1 MLIHYKAFKKFILI
15 IVSLSLIVGL
25 THFAGFI
32 ARAENDNNET
42 LEEIVETVEENTQE
56 PKDYSYL
63 YENECIK
70 IYNLKQLQAI
80 GSHEPVKLT
89 DNYIDTFSQGDIL
102 SVNDQVITYSLD
114 AHYILMNNIDLDN
127 ENIWSIPDNFTGSFS
142 SIETQNNQEL
152 YNQETDTIYI
162 YNNYQLKILLSDN
175 ASKEPIM
182 TQDYH
187 ASEFGMGQ
195 MIYPQ
200 DSQDYLTY
208 NHSHHY
214 VLSQFFTSDM
224 PELISN
230 QIKETQSETK
240 AATDGR
246 NFAGQVIWT
255 DDNGKEFILIGN
267 KEQLAVIGSDKIVKT
282 AIYNGTGN
290 MLYGGDADLLK
301 SQNETKDYTFQKD
314 DFSLVKKGVNQKT
327 GNIDATVIDGNSG
340 HKYSRSENY
349 IIFRDIDLSSVDW
362 KPLMF
367 TGTMEGRL
375 NMDAS
380 QKVTISNIKVEQTGK
395 LDLKNNIGIGFF
407 GTIASER
414 NDYVSSKGKV
424 TVSNLTLQNVNI
436 NNESIEVNT
445 DVTLVGNLLSILN
458 LSEED
463 ITNLATGG
471 FAGRIYGE
479 VVVSNCD
486 VNGLNIANSAD
497 ITGGFVG
504 SIEGMTRYDAISGIT
519 GLITNLLE
527 SLLNLVPFLGL
538 GDLIKVL
545 VGGGLLDISKLI
557 PIGYYNPTIDNCS
570 VLLNQGINSNKDYI
584 GGFVGRQVGSFIK
597 NSKVEGRETINGQK
611 YVGGFSGLTANA
623 ELEGTLSSLGVE
635 LVDAITNQ
643 SIIAGC
649 SVNGITSV
657 TSSMTYA
664 GGFVGALADSY
675 AIDCTV
681 NNMNTVKATENY
693 AGGFTG
699 KATLGWAASL
709 LTDDKE
715 NKNILLVT
723 IKKLLGSLLTSD
735 FDNNSPLLSLVGIS
749 PSVIAGCSVY
759 GNALEISAKNY
770 AGGFIGQG
778 DGVQIYDSTIE
789 NVKKLRPIDKN
800 KFQYSPI
807 EKTTNVQNLKTVQV
821 LENYAGG
828 LAGNIVTASI
838 GGILDTTL
846 SMGKYL
852 PFKIENAKVQGIS
865 QGYMVKANGN
875 CAGGIVG
882 QATGGD
888 ISSVQIAGLSEV
900 SANNYAGGFIGNG
913 GTGSLAEVSGLNIL
927 GLVNVSNLLSVA
939 DGLILNIKDCTVKG
953 IDNGFTVQATGSR
966 TSDSDITEYFA
977 GGFIG
982 QSKSAHIVNS
992 TVDYLKEVKADNQ
1005 NGFAGGFVGAART
1018 GGLAEAV
1025 GNDTD
1030 AIKIIG
1036 INGLLNGVPYLIP
1049 KFKNTT
1055 VQFVTNGGVQVS
1067 GNYAGGFIG
1076 ELQSGDIDNTDIN
1089 TNTPAIT
1096 GIENVQGRLYAGG
1109 FVGKAYAGGLVE
1121 SNGLSILN
1129 GILNINIGNLL
1140 SVLNVYIPVIK
1151 FADVSSNGLKVEA
1164 TSIEST
1170 DINSS
1175 SAGGYIGYGSGVKIS
1190 DSDVSQLAYTKVI
1203 PPTNL
1208 NSVEANTYFNN
1219 QSDYAVKSQ
1228 RYAGGYAGKIDI
1240 GNTASLGGGL
1250 SLLSGLELANVLE
1263 ALAVVNSTIEDSNVT
1278 GGAGGY
1284 SVLANGNLSSDII
1297 GHAGGFV
1304 GAISGSQIK
1313 NSNAYNFAY
1322 IIAQESAGGYVGTMQ
1337 PGNVASVLGKTDILS
1352 GLLTSDN
1359 LASLLQTFIPM
1370 IYNSETTCIPCGGA
1384 VRAQS
1389 VSDNVR
1395 ARGLAGGYVGYNLGG
1410 RIEGKKSDI
1419 SGSKDCSVY
1428 RLRSVY
1434 GYEYAGGFSGRMECA
1449 NVADTGSLNVLY
1461 DLIKLSNPLK
1471 ALSAVYPTQDNTAIY
1486 GPLRGLTTT
1495 QWNTWVEHVGVNNS
1509 YGEQLK
1515 ELGEIND
1522 ENQLK
1527 DIIEKYA
1534 YGYDISTGRSEVGS
1548 LSTQGGSAGGYT
1560 GRMDGGVITTAHAI
1574 DLKSVEALRSSG
1586 GFVGEMMSASVAN
1599 AGGIQLADIDIVGEL
1614 PVLETFVPVIKTS
1627 SIAGYQSGAIVKST
1641 GDDLKNRQGNAGGF
1655 AGIIVGG
1662 QIEGTNDNYCSINKL
1677 RSVIGK
1683 NNIGGF
1689 AGIIMPGSALNL
1701 DTQSQSG
1708 LLSELLNYLIQTPT
1722 SLAKVL
1728 NSTISKIN
1736 YAQVNAWNHWGISL
1750 NGAYTKEGSDNTQYA
1765 YTAGGFVG
1773 NVSGAIIGDNGKDV
1787 TEDTI
1792 KAINIRSV
1800 IGGEHVGGFFG
1811 LADVSSVAQVGNDST
1826 SILEIIKLGQ
1836 VDVLDTFRTY
1846 IYHSQVTGSV
1856 DNGLVVSAHQ
1866 QKSTGTLNSTVWSG
1880 NAGGFGGSLLD
1891 GSVKNSSVTQLNK
1904 VSALNYSGGFIGH
1917 MGKSGVVDLDK
1928 VDAIAKL
1935 LNATAGVLDVFGS
1948 NSDECSVTG
1957 MDIGYIVESQGGNEP
1972 ISGGFV
1978 GYGDLARID
1987 QGHVLNIK
1995 KVYSDEIAGGFMGK
2009 TSFAYLADINAG
2021 SDALLD
2027 PVLSIVNALLDYL
2040 YIDNLQNLN
2049 PIDIN
2054 LGSLLQLSVLNEG
2067 NVLSVTLLGLKIS
2080 VGLVKNNGDGTSD
2093 LAQIHIGD
2101 SYIEVPC
2108 TDIKGNHISEKDKE
2122 NIKIGLIKANRTKIA
2137 NSTIQGIQNGYDV
2150 FAGGANDQEDG
2161 NTNKGIAG
2169 GFIGLN
2175 NEGLLENNEMSYAD
2189 VIRGTTN
2196 LVGPF
2201 VGKSSLDSQY
2211 NFNTTDNIE
2220 GQNNIYHIYRTLSAF
2235 VEIITKDN
2243 KSIKAVKQDKWN
2255 DFSISHIK
2263 DINNFKDLEDVK
2275 LATEDK
2281 TDEADLQAYVSP
2293 TKAVLMNDVKTS
2305 DNTSDLTPPPSD
2317 IQDPCREFVFITIN
2331 KVWKDFNNL
2340 DGKRPVSITIT
2351 LHRSYKD
2358 ENGQVV
2364 TETVDNYIN
2373 DSISS
2378 TGNTWQK
2385 IITDLPAYK
2394 TVNNDKAY
2402 YTYFVTEDEVAEY
2415 TTEIK
2420 DVSDDKTITITNS
2433 HTPFLPETGG
2443 KGIMMFMLIGSL
2455 GILLTLLTFKK
2466 KRGKTQ

>member
-1 MLIHYKAFKKFILI
+1 MFNPPTIL
-15 IVSLSLIVGL
+15 
-25 THFAGFI
+25 
-32 ARAENDNNET
+32 E
-42 LEEIVETVEENTQE
+42 
-56 PKDYSYL
+56 
-63 YENECIK
+63 
-70 IYNLKQLQAI
+70 
-80 GSHEPVKLT
+80 
-89 DNYIDTFSQGDIL
+89 
-102 SVNDQVITYSLD
+102 
-114 AHYILMNNIDLDN
+114 
-127 ENIWSIPDNFTGSFS
+127 
-142 SIETQNNQEL
+142 
-152 YNQETDTIYI
+152 
-162 YNNYQLKILLSDN
+162 
-175 ASKEPIM
+175 SKYTP
-182 TQDYH
+182 
-187 ASEFGMGQ
+187 
-195 MIYPQ
+195 IYP
-200 DSQDYLTY
+200 
-208 NHSHHY
+208 
-214 VLSQFFTSDM
+214 
-224 PELISN
+224 
-230 QIKETQSETK
+230 
-240 AATDGR
+240 
-246 NFAGQVIWT
+246 
-255 DDNGKEFILIGN
+255 
-267 KEQLAVIGSDKIVKT
+267 
-282 AIYNGTGN
+282 
-290 MLYGGDADLLK
+290 GDADFNPEITYNGEKFKRFEENSTDLMDATLVPVVGTRCGINPDTGQPDKNIKESQLYSEYKDLK
-301 SQNETKDYTFQKD
+301 YTKD
-314 DFSLVKKGVNQKT
+314 
-327 GNIDATVIDGNSG
+327 A
-340 HKYSRSENY
+340 NY
-349 IIFRDIDLSSVDW
+349 IIFRNIDLSSVDW

-380 QKVTISNIKVEQTGK
+380 QKVTISNINVIQNDPIDSTKQSGV
-395 LDLKNNIGIGFF
+395 GFF
-407 GTIASER
+407 GSIMSESTETIGKSDGSVLVK
-414 NDYVSSKGKV
+414 NIQLNNVSITNNAIKIKENGGII
-424 TVSNLTLQNVNI
+424 TILITTLT
-436 NNESIEVNT
+436 SI
-445 DVTLVGNLLSILN
+445 LGALLGNLGDALKDLLDPN
-458 LSEED
+458 QNKD
-463 ITNLATGG
+463 PTVFATGA
-471 FAGRIYGE
+471 FAGRISGD
-479 VVVSNCD
+479 VVV
-486 VNGLNIANSAD
+486 
-497 ITGGFVG
+497 
-504 SIEGMTRYDAISGIT
+504 E
-519 GLITNLLE
+519 
-527 SLLNLVPFLGL
+527 
-538 GDLIKVL
+538 
-545 VGGGLLDISKLI
+545 
-557 PIGYYNPTIDNCS
+557 NCS
-570 VLLNQGINSNKDYI
+570 VNNISHMSSSKDMI
-584 GGFVGRQVGSFIK
+584 GGFVG
-597 NSKVEGRETINGQK
+597 NVEGVTQYGQLQNSLGVIVDALK
-611 YVGGFSGLTANA
+611 EILNVIPFLDLGTLIELLLDGNVVDIDKLIPTGYYSPVLSNCSVTSNSLTLGSTEMNYVGGFSGRQVGTVTKNCSVNIQSLNINGKNMAGGFSGLAANA
-623 ELEGTLSSLGVE
+623 ELVGLLDNLGVDLVNTMRLNSFILNCSVETESLEVNVSDRYAGGLTGALANSLSVDSHVSGTIHIQANQYAGGIAGRATLGQAISLGEEFYTGKKDLIKLIGKLLSGTLSS
-635 LVDAITNQ
+635 DQ
-643 SIIAGC
+643 
-649 SVNGITSV
+649 
-657 TSSMTYA
+657 
-664 GGFVGALADSY
+664 
-675 AIDCTV
+675 
-681 NNMNTVKATENY
+681 EN
-693 AGGFTG
+693 
-699 KATLGWAASL
+699 S
-709 LTDDKE
+709 
-715 NKNILLVT
+715 
-723 IKKLLGSLLTSD
+723 
-735 FDNNSPLLSLVGIS
+735 LLSLTGIS
-749 PSVIAGCSVY
+749 PSVIAGNSINGILSLNVNEKY
-759 GNALEISAKNY
+759 V
-770 AGGFIGQG
+770 GGIIGQG
-778 DGVQIYDSTIE
+778 DGVIITSSSNLSEKSFIYRQSRNNLGYIE
-789 NVKKLRPIDKN
+789 LGKSNIIESLGSINGNDYVGGVAGELRM
-800 KFQYSPI
+800 
-807 EKTTNVQNLKTVQV
+807 
-821 LENYAGG
+821 
-828 LAGNIVTASI
+828 ASAA
-838 GGILDTTL
+838 GILNKTL
-846 SMGKYL
+846 GIGNYL
-852 PFKIENAKVQGIS
+852 KFKVDSITINHASKIS
-865 QGYMVKANGN
+865 ANHN
-875 CAGGIVG
+875 NAGGIVG

-992 TVDYLKEVKADNQ
+992 TVDHLKEVKADNQ

-1151 FADVSSNGLKVEA
+1151 SADVSSNGLKVEA

-1250 SLLSGLELANVLE
+1250 NLLSGLELANVLE

-1389 VSDNVR
+1389 ASDNVR

-1461 DLIKLSNPLK
+1461 GLIQLSNPLK

-1515 ELGEIND
+1515 ELGKIND

-1708 LLSELLNYLIQTPT
+1708 LLSQLLNYLIQTPT

-1866 QKSTGTLNSTVWSG
+1866 QNSTGTLNSTVWSG

-1987 QGHVLNIK
+1987 QGQVLNIK

-2009 TSFAYLADINAG
+2009 TSFAYLADINVG

-2040 YIDNLQNLN
+2040 YSDKLQDLN
-2049 PIDIN
+2049 FIDIN

-2305 DNTSDLTPPPSD
+2305 DNISDLTPPPSD

-2394 TVNNDKAY
+2394 TVNNDKVY